1 LTSRA
6 PTAITAAM
14 QIERLSIAD
23 VLVLRPP
30 KFEDHRGFLSE
41 TFRES
46 WLAGHGVDFRWVQEN
61 HSYSAKAGTV
71 RALHFQT
78 KSQAKLVRVARGAI
92 FDVAVD
98 LRKGSPTYGRHVS
111 AVLSAENW
119 TQMYIPGGFAH
130 GVCTLEDETHFT
142 YKTSAYF
149 EPSLEAGLRWDDPA
163 FAIDWPVDRSKA
175 ILSERDRLWPDFSAF
190 VSPFTA
196 G

>member
-1 LTSRA
+1 MDITPL
-6 PTAITAAM
+6 AIP
-14 QIERLSIAD
+14 D
-23 VLVLRPP
+23 VLLLRPP

-46 WLAGHGVDFRWVQEN
+46 WLADHGVTFPWLQEN

-78 KSQAKLVRVARGAI
+78 APQAKLIRAVRGAI

-98 LRKGSPTYGRHVS
+98 LRKASPTYGKHVS

-119 TQMYIPGGFAH
+119 MQMFIPGGFAH
-130 GVCTLEDETHFT
+130 GVCALEDETHFT

-149 EPSLEAGLRWDDPA
+149 DPALEAGLCWDDPA
-163 FAIDWPVDRSKA
+163 FGIDWPVKPEEA
-175 ILSERDRLWPDFSAF
+175 ILSERDRKWGAF
-190 VSPFTA
+190 ATFKSPF
-196 G
+196 

>member
-1 LTSRA
+1 MDITRL
-6 PTAITAAM
+6 AIP
-14 QIERLSIAD
+14 D
-23 VLVLRPP
+23 VIVLRPP

-46 WLAGHGVDFRWVQEN
+46 WLADHGVDFRWLQEN

-78 KSQAKLVRVARGAI
+78 APQAKLVRVARGAI

-111 AVLSAENW
+111 AVLSADNW
-119 TQMYIPGGFAH
+119 MQMYIPAGFAH
-130 GVCTLEDETHFT
+130 GVCALEDETHFT
-142 YKTSAYF
+142 YKASAYF
-149 EPSLEAGLRWDDPA
+149 APELEAGLRWDDPA
-163 FAIDWPVDRSKA
+163 FGIDWPVDPAKA
-175 ILSERDRLWPDFSAF
+175 ILSDRDRKWSDFADF

-196 G
+196 D